1 MKLDNK
7 VIIVTGGAGFLGSLF
22 CELIL
27 KFGGRPIILDNN
39 QILLQKEIK
48 RIKRKYKKKILG
60 FCVDISNEKK
70 IAEIKIKILKKYKKI
85 DGLVNNAALNPDVNF
100 LKKNDCSLEEYP
112 MEFFQK
118 EFDVGLKGALI
129 CTKIFGKYF
138 SKKKN
143 GNIINISSDLG
154 IISPTQHIYESKK
167 SKKKQVKPVSY
178 SIIKSGIIGLTKY
191 TSTYW
196 ANNNVRCNAIAPG
209 GVYNFQNKTFLK
221 KISKL
226 IPMKRLGKKEE
237 VGYLL
242 IFLLSDFSSYI
253 NGAVISV
260 DGGRTA
266 W

>member
-1 MKLDNK
+1 MKLNNK

-39 QILLQKEIK
+39 QILLQKEVK
-48 RIKRKYKKKILG
+48 RIKKKYRKKILG
-60 FCVDISNEKK
+60 FCVDVSNEKK

-138 SKKKN
+138 SKKKME
-143 GNIINISSDLG
+143 I
-154 IISPTQHIYESKK
+154 
-167 SKKKQVKPVSY
+167 
-178 SIIKSGIIGLTKY
+178 
-191 TSTYW
+191 
-196 ANNNVRCNAIAPG
+196 
-209 GVYNFQNKTFLK
+209 
-221 KISKL
+221 
-226 IPMKRLGKKEE
+226 
-237 VGYLL
+237 
-242 IFLLSDFSSYI
+242 
-253 NGAVISV
+253 
-260 DGGRTA
+260 
-266 W
+266 

>member
-1 MKLDNK
+1 MKLNKK
-7 VIIVTGGAGFLGSLF
+7 VIIVTGGAGFLGSVF
-22 CELIL
+22 CDLII
-27 KFGGRPIILDNN
+27 KFGGNPIILDNN
-39 QILLQKEIK
+39 QLLLNQELK
-48 RIKRKYKKKILG
+48 RIKKKYKKNILG
-60 FCVDISNEKK
+60 FCVDISNEK
-70 IAEIKIKILKKYKKI
+70 EINETKIKILKKYKKI
-85 DGLVNNAALNPDVNF
+85 DALVNNAALNPDVDF

-112 MEFFQK
+112 MDFFQK
-118 EFDVGLKGALI
+118 EFDVGIKGALI

-138 SKKKN
+138 SQKKN

-154 IISPTQHIYESKK
+154 IIAPTQHIYENKK
-167 SKKKQVKPVSY
+167 NKKKQVKPVSY
-178 SIIKSGIIGLTKY
+178 SIIKSGIIGLTRY

-196 ANNNVRCNAIAPG
+196 ATKNVRCNAIAPG
-209 GVYNFQNKTFLK
+209 GIFNFQDKNFLK
-221 KISKL
+221 KVSEL

-237 VGYLL
+237 VAHLL